1 MTSTEQRFDLRYK
14 LEFRAKLNLKPT
26 VGTSELVEKKDL
38 ELLTTQA
45 RLVIFY
51 IMIIKE
57 DSKFNTNTILDFEMT
72 I

>member
-26 VGTSELVEKKDL
+26 VGISELVEKREL

-45 RLVIFY
+45 RLVIFC
-51 IMIIKE
+51 ITIFKE
-57 DSKFNTNTILDFEMT
+57 DSKLNS
-72 I
+72 

>member
-1 MTSTEQRFDLRYK
+1 MN
-14 LEFRAKLNLKPT
+14 LEPT
-26 VGTSELVEKKDL
+26 VGIANELAEKRDL

-45 RLVIFY
+45 RLVIFC
-51 IMIIKE
+51 ITIIKE

>member
-14 LEFRAKLNLKPT
+14 YNLEFRSKLNLEPT

-45 RLVIFY
+45 RLVIFC
-51 IMIIKE
+51 ITIIKE
-57 DSKFNTNTILDFEMT
+57 DSKFNT
-72 I
+72 